1 MSTEEVKVIHTEGP
15 AWETVGRFPTF
26 DVADKKRNEL
36 LEEEN
41 LQVKVHWQGPPHN
54 RFFAVKSRLDPA
66 SAAEEEAIQRRAEKK
81 RRKLKL
87 SKKRRKK

>member
-36 LEEEN
+36 LEEE
-41 LQVKVHWQGPPHN
+41 
-54 RFFAVKSRLDPA
+54 
-66 SAAEEEAIQRRAEKK
+66 
-81 RRKLKL
+81 
-87 SKKRRKK
+87 